1 MSALH
6 GPGRGEDEIEAIRDE
21 VISAVAHKLR
31 TPLAIIT
38 GYAELLI
45 ARDDEETR
53 RIAPLRIK
61 EAADHLLAVV
71 DASLASLDGE
81 GGGAQGTED
90 PRRVMIVDDDDAVR
104 SLLRLTLPAESFEI
118 VEAADGEEALRVAGE
133 IEADLVLLDW
143 KMPGRSGAEVLTALR
158 SGPRRVPVIVLTAD
172 GQQAQKLA
180 RSLGADAFLTK
191 PFSPLQLL
199 DTVERL
205 LS

>member
-1 MSALH
+1 VSTRD
-6 GPGRGEDEIEAIRDE
+6 GTGRDEGEIEEIRDE

-53 RIAPLRIK
+53 RVAPLRIK

-71 DASLASLDGE
+71 DGSLAALDGE
-81 GGGAQGTED
+81 GARSK
-90 PRRVMIVDDDDAVR
+90 PRDAPQRIMIVDDDDAVR
-104 SLLRLTLPAESFEI
+104 NLLRLTLPAESFEI
-118 VEAADGEEALRVAGE
+118 VEACDGDEALRLAAE
-133 IEADLVLLDW
+133 IDADLVLLDW
-143 KMPGRSGAEVLTALR
+143 RMPNRSGAEVLAALR
-158 SGPRRVPVIVLTAD
+158 GRQKRVPVIVLTAD
-172 GQQAQKLA
+172 GERAHKEA